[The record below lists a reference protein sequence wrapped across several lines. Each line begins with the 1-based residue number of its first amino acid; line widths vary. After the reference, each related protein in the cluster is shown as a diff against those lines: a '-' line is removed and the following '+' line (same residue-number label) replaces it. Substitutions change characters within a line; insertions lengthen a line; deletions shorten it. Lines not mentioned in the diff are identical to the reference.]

1 MRTRLAW
8 CFLILCAAWYT
19 YDTILTQF
27 PDNTGSDFQGY
38 YSGGA
43 ARLHGRV
50 SISGGQ
56 ATFTRRSWPC

>member
-38 YSGGA
+38 YSA
-43 ARLHGRV
+43 ARHVLHGR
-50 SISGGQ
+50 SPFLEDSYIY
-56 ATFTRRSWPC
+56 RRSWPC